1 MSECLREEVL
11 QCYIDG
17 ELAGETVES
26 VTSHLA
32 GCVACSA
39 SVREL
44 ERENNLVA
52 AALAPEFEATVPTA
66 QLRQRIDAAITEDRF
81 VNSSITGKGGRGEV
95 RGWFQSLSDLF
106 TLTPQRALGYASLVA
121 VLTFAVIFAVTQR
134 SSFPE
139 TTGGQEVA
147 IVNPPPDSSS
157 VAKKPADVSTPSG
170 VTPAPVATV
179 AADKSVAANSKSH
192 LRRNNSVASVTPSRR
207 SSEANHVKLLPGERS
222 YLQTIADLDSTMKLD
237 KGRMRPAIQAEYER
251 NLAFVDRALAAARTA
266 AKNNPNDPDAAEF
279 MFSAYQ
285 SKVDLLNTVADAR
298 VYNRQQ

>member
-1 MSECLREEVL
+1 MSECLREEIL
-11 QCYIDG
+11 QSYIDG
-17 ELAGETVES
+17 ELSGETVES

-44 ERENNLVA
+44 ETENNLVA
-52 AALAPEFEATVPTA
+52 AALAPEFEASVPTA
-66 QLRQRIDAAITEDRF
+66 QLRQRIDAAIAQDQF
-81 VNSSITGKGGRGEV
+81 VNSSITEKAGLGEV

-106 TLTPQRALGYASLVA
+106 SFTPQRALGYASLVA
-121 VLTFAVIFAVTQR
+121 ILAFAIIFAVTQR
-134 SSFPE
+134 SNFQKTIGS
-139 TTGGQEVA
+139 QEVA
-147 IVNPPPDSSS
+147 IVNQPPDNSS
-157 VAKKPADVSTPSG
+157 VPTKPAEVSPT
-170 VTPAPVATV
+170 VVAPASVATV
-179 AADKSVAANSKSH
+179 APKTTVASVPKSY
-192 LRRNNSVASVTPSRR
+192 RPRNNSVARATPSSR
-207 SSEANHVKLLPGERS
+207 SAEANHVKLLPGERS

-285 SKVDLLNTVADAR
+285 NKVDLLNTVADAR
-298 VYNRQQ
+298 VYNRQH

>member
-1 MSECLREEVL
+1 MRECLREEVL
-11 QCYIDG
+11 QSYIDG

-52 AALAPEFEATVPTA
+52 AALALEFEASVPTA
-66 QLRQRIDAAITEDRF
+66 QLRQRIDAAIAEDRF
-81 VNSSITGKGGRGEV
+81 VNSSISGKAGLGEV

-106 TLTPQRALGYASLVA
+106 TVTPQRAFGYASLVA
-121 VLTFAVIFAVTQR
+121 ILTFAIIFAVQR
-134 SSFPE
+134 SNFQKTIGS
-139 TTGGQEVA
+139 QEIA
-147 IVNPPPDSSS
+147 TANPQPGSSS
-157 VAKKPADVSTPSG
+157 VATKPVDGSSPTG
-170 VTPAPVATV
+170 VAPARVAITGANKPVAATL
-179 AADKSVAANSKSH
+179 KSQP
-192 LRRNNSVASVTPSRR
+192 RRNSLVASETPSRR
-207 SSEANHVKLLPGERS
+207 ASEANHVKLLPGERS
-222 YLQTIADLDSTMKLD
+222 YLQTLADLDSTMKLD

-266 AKNNPNDPDAAEF
+266 AKNHPNDPDAAEF

-285 SKVDLLNTVADAR
+285 NKVDLLNTVADAR
-298 VYNRQQ
+298 VYNRQH

>member
-1 MSECLREEVL
+1 MRECLREEIL
-11 QCYIDG
+11 QGYIDG
-17 ELAGETVES
+17 ELSGETVES
-26 VTSHLA
+26 VTLHLA

-52 AALAPEFEATVPTA
+52 AALAPEFEASVPTA
-66 QLRQRIDAAITEDRF
+66 QLRQRIDAAIAEGQF
-81 VNSSITGKGGRGEV
+81 VNSSITGKAGLGEV

-121 VLTFAVIFAVTQR
+121 ILTFAIIFAVTQR
-134 SSFPE
+134 SNFQKTIGS
-139 TTGGQEVA
+139 QEVA
-147 IVNPPPDSSS
+147 VNQPPDNSS
-157 VAKKPADVSTPSG
+157 VATKPGGVSTPTG
-170 VTPAPVATV
+170 VAPAPVAIV
-179 AADKSVAANSKSH
+179 AADKPVATASKSH
-192 LRRNNSVASVTPSRR
+192 LPRNNSVASRTPSRR
-207 SSEANHVKLLPGERS
+207 SAEANHVKLLPGERS

-298 VYNRQQ
+298 VYNRQH

>member
-1 MSECLREEVL
+1 MRECLREEIL
-11 QCYIDG
+11 QGYIDG
-17 ELAGETVES
+17 ELSGETVES
-26 VTSHLA
+26 VTLHLA

-52 AALAPEFEATVPTA
+52 AALAPEFEASVPTA
-66 QLRQRIDAAITEDRF
+66 QLRQRIDAAIAKDRF
-81 VNSSITGKGGRGEV
+81 VNSSITGKAGLGEV

-106 TLTPQRALGYASLVA
+106 TLTPQRALGYASLAA
-121 VLTFAVIFAVTQR
+121 VLTFAIIFAVTQR
-134 SSFPE
+134 SNFQKTIGS
-139 TTGGQEVA
+139 QEVA
-147 IVNPPPDSSS
+147 VNQPPDNSS
-157 VAKKPADVSTPSG
+157 VATKPEGVSTPAG
-170 VTPAPVATV
+170 VAPAPVAIV
-179 AADKSVAANSKSH
+179 AADKPVAATSKSH
-192 LRRNNSVASVTPSRR
+192 LPRNNSVASRTPSRR
-207 SSEANHVKLLPGERS
+207 SAEANHVKLLPGERS

-298 VYNRQQ
+298 VYNRQH

>member
-1 MSECLREEVL
+1 MKECLREEVL
-11 QCYIDG
+11 QSYIDG

-32 GCVACSA
+32 GCLACSA

-52 AALAPEFEATVPTA
+52 AALAPEFEASVPTA
-66 QLRQRIDAAITEDRF
+66 QLRQRIDAAIAKDHF
-81 VNSSITGKGGRGEV
+81 VKPSITGRARLGEV

-106 TLTPQRALGYASLVA
+106 ALTPQRAIGYASLVA
-121 VLTFAVIFAVTQR
+121 ILTFAIIFAVTQR
-134 SSFPE
+134 SNFQKTIGS
-139 TTGGQEVA
+139 QEVA
-147 IVNPPPDSSS
+147 TVNQTPNSSS
-157 VAKKPADVSTPSG
+157 VATKPADGSSPGKVA
-170 VTPAPVATV
+170 PAPVTTV
-179 AADKSVAANSKSH
+179 GADKTLASASKLH
-192 LRRNNSVASVTPSRR
+192 RPRNNSVANAIPSRR
-207 SSEANHVKLLPGERS
+207 AAEANHVKLLPGERS

-285 SKVDLLNTVADAR
+285 NKVDLLNTVADAR
-298 VYNRQQ
+298 VYNRQH

>member
-11 QCYIDG
+11 QSYIDG

-52 AALAPEFEATVPTA
+52 AALAPEFEASVPTA
-66 QLRQRIDAAITEDRF
+66 QLRQRIDAAIAEDRF
-81 VNSSITGKGGRGEV
+81 VNSSITGRAGWGEGRG
-95 RGWFQSLSDLF
+95 WLQSLSDLF
-106 TLTPQRALGYASLVA
+106 TLTPQRAFGYASLVA
-121 VLTFAVIFAVTQR
+121 VLTLAIIFAVTQR
-134 SSFPE
+134 SNIQE
-139 TTGGQEVA
+139 TIGSKDVA
-147 IVNPPPDSSS
+147 TANPQPGSSS
-157 VAKKPADVSTPSG
+157 IAIRPADVSSPTG
-170 VTPAPVATV
+170 VAPAPVAI
-179 AADKSVAANSKSH
+179 VAANKPVAATLKSQP
-192 LRRNNSVASVTPSRR
+192 RRNNLVASGAPSRR
-207 SSEANHVKLLPGERS
+207 ASEANHVKLLPGERS

-237 KGRMRPAIQAEYER
+237 QGRMRPAIQAEYER

-266 AKNNPNDPDAAEF
+266 AKNHPNDPDAAEF

-285 SKVDLLNTVADAR
+285 NKVDLLNTVADAR
-298 VYNRQQ
+298 VYNRQH